1 LKQHELRKTEIN
13 SGKYLLMEDNNVT
26 KLAYK
31 VKYPSRLLDFM
42 SQHVKSRNRQ
52 KTKFETDRDLYVS
65 MREREREREFSVL
78 GLEKSIYHVKTAPL
92 YMLLY
97 PKRCN

>member
-1 LKQHELRKTEIN
+1 
-13 SGKYLLMEDNNVT
+13 MEDNNVT

-31 VKYPSRLLDFM
+31 VKDPSRLLHFM
-42 SQHVKSRNRQ
+42 SQHVKSWNRQ
-52 KTKFETDRDLYVS
+52 KTKFETDKDLYVS
-65 MREREREREFSVL
+65 TREREFSVL
-78 GLEKSIYHVKTAPL
+78 GLERSIYHVKTAPL

>member
-1 LKQHELRKTEIN
+1 
-13 SGKYLLMEDNNVT
+13 MEDNNVT
-26 KLAYK
+26 KLIYK
-31 VKYPSRLLDFM
+31 VKDPSRLLDFM

-52 KTKFETDRDLYVS
+52 KTKFETDKDLYVS
-65 MREREREREFSVL
+65 MREREREFSVL

>member
-1 LKQHELRKTEIN
+1 
-13 SGKYLLMEDNNVT
+13 MEDNNVT

-31 VKYPSRLLDFM
+31 VKDPSRLLDFM
-42 SQHVKSRNRQ
+42 SQHVKSWNRQ
-52 KTKFETDRDLYVS
+52 KTKFETDKDLYVS
-65 MREREREREFSVL
+65 TREREFSVL
-78 GLEKSIYHVKTAPL
+78 GLERSIYHVKTAPL

>member
-1 LKQHELRKTEIN
+1 
-13 SGKYLLMEDNNVT
+13 MEDNNVT

-31 VKYPSRLLDFM
+31 VKDPSRLLDFM
-42 SQHVKSRNRQ
+42 SQHVKSWNRQ

-65 MREREREREFSVL
+65 TREREFSVL
-78 GLEKSIYHVKTAPL
+78 GLERSIYHVKTAPL